1 MENASAA
8 ASQRTLPFTP
18 LDQRLHAGRAPTG
31 TRFRKPTK
39 PSSWRAF
46 SVRRPYLFVLLALSL
61 SLLAT
66 IETLRQLSN
75 RRHGIQHLDGSN
87 PTTLTVGQT
96 VLYSYIP
103 TVTAVIYST
112 LWSYIDSDTKRL
124 EPYIRMRSSKSPA
137 SILLLDYVF
146 ESAFATP
153 VRALKRR
160 HWTLAA
166 VSFTFLLISVLLPA
180 SQGALF
186 GVDSVSYS
194 IDDDDAFEISHQGLI
209 SGTLAGGEFIDQ
221 ARAISVPNGS
231 KLPPWTTGQ
240 YAVDAF
246 SPKSGHVGGNVTWAA
261 HTIVYHAQPS
271 CRRFEQDNA
280 LLLNV
285 GGAGVALGAG
295 SEIQF
300 INDVLLLAN
309 VSIADSPSCNLTVG
323 VTVRMFWPLSRDNY
337 LFPFFTNEF
346 NSTGSSVSGITA
358 VQVHPP
364 KPGDA
369 TYDTVQNSSTPVHWR
384 DPAISCPNRKRLA
397 GLTAMDFTHFNG
409 SWDSDLFQ
417 VGLSLA
423 WYTCE
428 VQTNW
433 TVARATVDG
442 KTQAVM
448 NVDQFSEEASANGDI
463 NIPDFESLLEIGLI
477 QPENILTANASEP
490 GLWAIG
496 QTQSI
501 GDVVVNNLTAQV
513 NPQSYSALLSDETV
527 GDAFEAGYRL
537 MFALTVNGFLQLPGT
552 PATTNGSIHV
562 DTFAVVV
569 VPAFA
574 IISETLLS
582 LAALVLIAL
591 LIGYRRRVSILRS
604 DPDSIAAQ
612 CSIIADEFK
621 DFGIM
626 RSKVLNLDLLS
637 MKQLEEKISSS
648 HLEYNEQSGHLKL
661 VTSEQELGSM
671 ASPPTSNRSKPASN
685 GDPLPVFLSLKGI
698 ALAVSAL
705 LATLTT
711 LISLVVWANAQH
723 GFNFLTDS
731 LSFRS
736 QLFWSFTPTL
746 IATLIEASWVS
757 LHRDLSVLETWVA
770 IRKRQT
776 RARESLS
783 LRYSSR
789 PPSLV
794 AWMAFKRRHFTLSFV
809 SVLCIT
815 TGILNIAMA
824 GLFLSSLT
832 ETTSSVNTMS
842 QYTSTT
848 LPSSWGDENDVNEA
862 FSILRAEISDS
873 GELPAWTT
881 HNFSFVPTQLDAS
894 SAFVS
899 MDSGNEVFT
908 ATTAAIGSSLDCVAV
923 PNRPTLNE
931 SGPGIYT
938 DDQGTKSVRFKPG
951 IPSVGLDQT
960 CTASYNFADDVQS
973 IFFQTM
979 DLLNLTT
986 GQSTNVEVGGCS
998 NLLLLVSG
1006 EAASRDISL
1015 HVCSPS
1021 ISTSNVEVQYN
1032 ADQFI
1037 MSQQKTD
1044 ASSRGTAVFT
1054 NETEFLSFYMMRFIE
1069 ASTLSLS
1076 LGPTTEY
1083 DWPGLLM
1090 TRVRNTTTIRSIPE
1104 LADNTWQRIFAIWFS
1119 LYRDNILTARGE
1131 GDPSF
1136 ASPTG
1141 TIASRQTRIVP
1152 SIPAFVVSI
1161 VLIFLYLVGFIV
1173 VCWRRRHRYAGP
1185 RMPKTIGSI
1194 IPWVIHSRM
1203 LEDFIGLHYLSS
1215 QDRDDALEGMGR
1227 RYGFGRFRGVHG
1239 RVTLGIEYEELLMA
1253 RGAYEDF

>member
-1 MENASAA
+1 MENVGSAA
-8 ASQRTLPFTP
+8 NERNLPFTP
-18 LDQRLHAGRAPTG
+18 LDQRLHAGGAPTG
-31 TRFRKPTK
+31 TRFKKPTK

-66 IETLRQLSN
+66 IETLRRVN
-75 RRHGIQHLDGSN
+75 NHRHGIQHLDGSN
-87 PTTLTVGQT
+87 PTSLTVGQT

-103 TVTAVIYST
+103 TITAVIYST
-112 LWSYIDSDTKRL
+112 LWSYVDSDTKRL
-124 EPYIRMRSSKSPA
+124 EPYIQMRSSKSPA
-137 SILLLDYVF
+137 NVLLLDYLF
-146 ESAFATP
+146 ESPFATP

-166 VSFTFLLISVLLPA
+166 VSLTFLLISVLLPA

-186 GVDSVSYS
+186 GIDRVSYS
-194 IDDDDAFEISHQGLI
+194 IDEDDFEISHQSLV

-221 ARAISVPNGS
+221 ARAISIPNGS
-231 KLPPWTTGQ
+231 KLPPWTTEQ

-246 SPKSGHVGGNVTWAA
+246 SPKSGHAGGNVTWTA
-261 HTIVYHAQPS
+261 HTIVYHAQPN
-271 CRRFEQDNA
+271 CRRFEQEDT
-280 LLLNV
+280 LLLDV
-285 GGAGVALGAG
+285 GGAGVVIGTGPEVQL
-295 SEIQF
+295 
-300 INDVLLLAN
+300 INDILLLAN

-323 VTVRMFWPLSRDNY
+323 VTIRMFWPLSRDNY

-346 NSTGSSVSGITA
+346 NSSGSSVSGITA

-369 TYDTVQNSSTPVHWR
+369 TYGTVQNSSTPIHWR
-384 DPAISCPNRKRLA
+384 DPAISCPDRKRLE
-397 GLTAMDFTHFNG
+397 GLTALDFTHFNG
-409 SWDSDLFQ
+409 SWDSDLPQ

-433 TVARATVDG
+433 TVARAAVDA
-442 KTQAVM
+442 KTQAVVG
-448 NVDQFSEEASANGDI
+448 VDQFSQEASANGGI
-463 NIPDFESLLEIGLI
+463 NIPDFEALLEIGLI

-501 GDVVVNNLTAQV
+501 GDVVVNNLTSQV
-513 NPQSYSALLSDETV
+513 NPQSYGSLLADETV

-537 MFALTVNGFLQLPGT
+537 MFALTVNGFLQIPGT
-552 PATTNGSIHV
+552 PTTTNGSIHV

-591 LIGYRRRVSILRS
+591 LIGYNRRVSILRS

-626 RSKVLNLDLLS
+626 RSKLLNLDLLS
-637 MKQLEEKISSS
+637 TKQLEEKIRNS
-648 HLEYNEQSGHLKL
+648 HLEYNEQSGYLKL
-661 VTSEQELGSM
+661 VTSERELASM
-671 ASPPTSNRSKPASN
+671 APPPTPGVSKLASN
-685 GDPLPVFLSLKGI
+685 IDPLPFFLRLKGI
-698 ALAVSAL
+698 ALAVLAL
-705 LATLTT
+705 LATLTA
-711 LISLVVWANAQH
+711 LIFLVIWANAHH
-723 GFNFLTDS
+723 GFNYLTDS

-746 IATLIEASWVS
+746 IATFIETSWVS

-770 IRKRQT
+770 IRRRQN

-794 AWMAFKRRHFTLSFV
+794 AWMAFKSRHFTLSFV

-824 GLFLSSLT
+824 GLFLSSFT
-832 ETTSSVNTMS
+832 ETTSSVSTMS

-848 LPSSWGDENDVNEA
+848 LPNFWGDENDINEA
-862 FSILRAEISDS
+862 FSILRAEVSDS
-873 GELPAWTT
+873 GKLPAWTT
-881 HNFSFVPTQLDAS
+881 HNVSFVPAQLDAP
-894 SAFVS
+894 SAFAS
-899 MDSGNEVFT
+899 ANSENEVLT
-908 ATTAAIGSSLDCVAV
+908 ATTAGIGSSLACVTV
-923 PNRPTLNE
+923 PNHPTLNE

-938 DDQGTKSVRFKPG
+938 DAQGTKSVRFKPG
-951 IPSVGLDQT
+951 VPSMGFNQT
-960 CTASYNFADDVQS
+960 CTAPYSFVDGVQS
-973 IFFQTM
+973 TFFQIM

-986 GQSTNVEVGGCS
+986 GESSNIDTGGCK

-1006 EAASRDISL
+1006 GTKSQDISL

-1032 ADQFI
+1032 ADQVI
-1037 MSQQKTD
+1037 MSQQKID
-1044 ASSRGTAVFT
+1044 ASLSGTAVFT
-1054 NETEFLSFYMMRFIE
+1054 NATEFLSFYVLRFIE

-1090 TRVRNTTTIRSIPE
+1090 TRVRNTTTTRSIPE
-1104 LADNTWQRIFAIWFS
+1104 LADDTWQRIFAIWFS
-1119 LYRDNILTARGE
+1119 LYRNNILTARNE

-1136 ASPTG
+1136 TTPTG
-1141 TIASRQTRIVP
+1141 IVTSRQSRIVP
-1152 SIPAFVVSI
+1152 SVPAFVISI
-1161 VLIFLYLVGFIV
+1161 VLIFLYLIGFII

-1194 IPWVIHSRM
+1194 TPWVIHSRM
-1203 LEDFIGLHYLSS
+1203 LDDFVGLHYLSS
-1215 QDRDDALEGMGR
+1215 QDRDDVLERMGR
-1227 RYGFGRFRGVHG
+1227 RYGFGRFRGMHG
-1239 RVTLGIEYEELLMA
+1239 RVILGIEHDELLMA